1 MSRQNE
7 RKIKMTG
14 SNAKVLTPEENKI
27 RVTVRRK
34 RDSLIMQKLAG
45 AAMLI
50 FIAVSVP
57 VGGSASASVILAPMA
72 LAAMFS
78 KQKLMDFGIFE
89 RKQ

>member
-1 MSRQNE
+1 
-7 RKIKMTG
+7 MTG
-14 SNAKVLTPEENKI
+14 SNAKVLTAEENKI

-50 FIAVSVP
+50 FIAVSMP
-57 VGGSASASVILAPMA
+57 MGGSVSASVILAPMA
-72 LAAMFS
+72 LAAVFS
-78 KQKLMDFGIFE
+78 KQKLMDFGIFA